1 MDRGGRTMISL
12 DEQETVIQFNRTDKY
27 ATICTSDST
36 IMTKLDKLCVSAP
49 DNYKLIR
56 TETVD
61 GKVVT
66 KFYLLADKTRVS
78 FRREKK
84 VLSEERKIQLRERAL
99 NQNFGRSKS
108 STIDTENQNEVL
120 V

>member
-1 MDRGGRTMISL
+1 MGRYNVPL
-12 DEQETVIQFNRTDKY
+12 EEQETIVHFNRDEKY

-36 IMTKLDKLCVSAP
+36 VMTKLDKLCVSAP

-56 TETVD
+56 TETAD

-99 NQNFGRSKS
+99 NQNFGRSKGN
-108 STIDTENQNEVL
+108 TIDTENQNEDL